1 MTRELFKAASYLALI
16 IDNKILL
23 SRRYNTTW
31 SDGKYSLPSGH
42 VESGETFT
50 QALIR
55 EAFEEIDIIIEEKD
69 LEVLHI
75 MHRPLVYYVDVFF
88 TTYKYK
94 GEIKN
99 KELDKCD
106 DLKWFSL
113 NNLPENIVPSVK
125 YFIENYINGKK
136 YSEFLINE

>member
-1 MTRELFKAASYLALI
+1 
-16 IDNKILL
+16 
-23 SRRYNTTW
+23 
-31 SDGKYSLPSGH
+31 
-42 VESGETFT
+42 
-50 QALIR
+50 
-55 EAFEEIDIIIEEKD
+55 
-69 LEVLHI
+69 
-75 MHRPLVYYVDVFF
+75 MHRPLVSYVDVFF
-88 TTYKYK
+88 TTDKYK